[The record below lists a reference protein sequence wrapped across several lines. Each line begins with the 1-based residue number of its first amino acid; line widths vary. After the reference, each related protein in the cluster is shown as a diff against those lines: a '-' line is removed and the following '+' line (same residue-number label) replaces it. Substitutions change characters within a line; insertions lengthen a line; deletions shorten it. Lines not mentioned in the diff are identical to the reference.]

1 MALAPPFR
9 GHLRLP
15 VIAAPMFIV
24 TGPDLV
30 VACCREGVACA
41 IPALN
46 ARTTDGLRVWLK
58 DISERCRRTEDATQ
72 RASTPFGVNLIVH
85 QTNARLADDLRCV
98 IEARV
103 PFVVTSLGAVRDVVA
118 RIHDY
123 GGVVLHDVINV
134 RHAEKAIEADVDG
147 IIAVTAGAGGHA
159 GATNPFALVAELKPL
174 VGERMLAL
182 AGSLSTGGDVAAAI
196 AAGAD
201 LAYMGTRF
209 IATAESAAAAEY
221 KDMLLRAGS
230 KDIVYTPKI
239 SGVNANFLAESIA
252 RAGLD
257 LATLDPQAGMDLGHE
272 AKAWSTI
279 WSAGHG
285 VGAIDSCVPVSELV
299 TELERGFNAART
311 RLATWPPH

>member
-9 GHLRLP
+9 GRLRLP

-30 VACCREGVACA
+30 VACCREGIACA
-41 IPALN
+41 VPALN
-46 ARTTDGLRVWLK
+46 ARTTDGFRTWLQE
-58 DISERCRRTEDATQ
+58 ISERCRRLEDETQ
-72 RASTPFGVNLIVH
+72 RDCAPFGVNLIVH
-85 QTNARLADDLRCV
+85 QSNARLIEDMRCV
-98 IEARV
+98 IEARA

-123 GGVVLHDVINV
+123 GGVVLHDVINI
-134 RHAEKAIEADVDG
+134 RHAEKAIEAGVDG

-159 GATNPFALVAELKPL
+159 GAINPFAFLAELKQ
-174 VGERMLAL
+174 VAGERMLAL
-182 AGSLSTGGDVAAAI
+182 AGSLSTGGDIAAAV

-201 LAYMGTRF
+201 VAYMGTRF
-209 IATAESAAAAEY
+209 IATEESAASSEY
-221 KDMLLRAGS
+221 KAMLVRSGS

-239 SGVNANFLAESIA
+239 SGVNANFLAESIT

-257 LATLDPQAGMDLGHE
+257 LATLEPNPGMDLGHE

-285 VGAIDSCVPVSELV
+285 VGAIKSCLPVAQLID
-299 TELERGFNAART
+299 ELEDGFKEARS
-311 RLATWPPH
+311 RIAKWPL